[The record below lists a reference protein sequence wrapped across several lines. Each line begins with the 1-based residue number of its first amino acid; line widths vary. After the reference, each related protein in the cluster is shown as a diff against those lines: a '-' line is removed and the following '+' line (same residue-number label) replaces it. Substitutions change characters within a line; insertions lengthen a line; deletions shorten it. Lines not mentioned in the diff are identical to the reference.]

1 MYFSNN
7 AYEYQ
12 HMKKEK
18 TVDKEVKEEENENIK
33 TINIDEKQEDT
44 QESEVAQE
52 EELSE
57 LEIAKAELAEA
68 KDKYLRLY
76 SEFENYRRRTSK
88 EKLDLIQ
95 TGTEGLISSLLPI
108 IDDFERA
115 EKSNN
120 EETDLK
126 SVQEGMTLIANKFNN
141 TLTQKGLKAMDSKQG
156 IDFDPELHEAITQ
169 IPAPTK
175 KLKGKVVDVVEKGY
189 FLGEKVVRFAKVVIG
204 N

>member
-1 MYFSNN
+1 
-7 AYEYQ
+7 
-12 HMKKEK
+12 MKKEK
-18 TVDKEVKEEENENIK
+18 TADKEVTTEENEEVK
-33 TINIDEKQEDT
+33 TINIDEVRE
-44 QESEVAQE
+44 ESQDIEVEEQ

-57 LEIAKAELAEA
+57 LDKAKAELAEA

-88 EKLDLIQ
+88 EKLELIQ
-95 TGTEGLISSLLPI
+95 TGTEGLLTALIPI

-115 EKSNN
+115 EKSNSDD
-120 EETDLK
+120 TDLK
-126 SVQEGMTLIANKFNN
+126 SVREGISLIANKFNN
-141 TLTQKGLKAMDSKQG
+141 ILIQKGLKVMESKQG

-169 IPAPTK
+169 IPAPK
-175 KLKGKVVDVVEKGY
+175 PKLKGKVVDVVEKGY